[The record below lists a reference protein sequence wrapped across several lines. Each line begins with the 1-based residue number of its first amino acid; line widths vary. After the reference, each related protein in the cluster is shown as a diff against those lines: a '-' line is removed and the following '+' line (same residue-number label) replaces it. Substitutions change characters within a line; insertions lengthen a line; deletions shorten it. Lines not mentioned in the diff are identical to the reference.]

1 MDFGLH
7 YSRWF
12 LLVATPLGMGP
23 RRSAVRIEV
32 ASRSLIVE
40 MGWAF
45 KARIPLSS
53 IVSGGRSR
61 PARTGWG
68 VHGWGGSW
76 LVNGA
81 SHGIVALII
90 DPPAQARAVGFP
102 VRLRHL
108 RVSVSEPVALIS
120 MLNHVQAA

>member
-1 MDFGLH
+1 MDFELRF
-7 YSRWF
+7 SRWF
-12 LLVATPLGMGP
+12 VPLATPLGMGP
-23 RRSAVRIEV
+23 RRSVVRIDT
-32 ASRSLIVE
+32 ASHSMVVE

-45 KARIPLSS
+45 KVRIPLSS
-53 IVSGGRSR
+53 LVSVGRAR
-61 PARTGWG
+61 PAWSGWG

-81 SHGIVALII
+81 SHGIVALTI

-108 RVSVSEPVALIS
+108 RVSVTEPVALIS